1 MSYYAFLDAEKT
13 DKITADDA
21 FKKYS
26 KNKIVYYCPSVD
38 CSAKM
43 TLKSLSGENSH
54 FFAALPSSP
63 HSDSCQCC
71 KHSFIRQNF
80 DEDSFVL
87 DELFTKVSATQHQSK
102 QTKKQDKTEQ
112 KQSESTP
119 QSISTIAQ
127 LYAMCVNLDIFDSY
141 NGNKIWQI
149 LLDERS
155 KGIYKNGIYNGIRL
169 IKCHFVRY
177 ERQNAEIYLKSCDLF
192 DLKICIK
199 NDLFEEIN
207 TAMYKAKQTNTPIII
222 FAKWHKENRYYTADI
237 HTKKQYKILT

>member
-21 FKKYS
+21 FKKHS
-26 KNKIVYYCPSVD
+26 KNKRAYYCPSLD

-54 FFAALPSSP
+54 FFAALPSAP
-63 HSDSCQCC
+63 HSRDCQCN
-71 KHSFIRQNF
+71 KHSFTKENF
-80 DEDSFVL
+80 DENTFCL
-87 DELFTKVSATQHQSK
+87 DKLFDKISANSRQNSKTQN
-102 QTKKQDKTEQ
+102 KTEQ
-112 KQSESTP
+112 KHRQITLKN
-119 QSISTIAQ
+119 ISTIAQ

-141 NGNKIWQI
+141 NNHKIWEI

-155 KGIYKNGIYNGIRL
+155 KSIYKNGIYDGIRL
-169 IKCHFVRY
+169 IKCDFVRY
-177 ERQNAEIYLKSCDLF
+177 ERQNAAIYLKSCALF